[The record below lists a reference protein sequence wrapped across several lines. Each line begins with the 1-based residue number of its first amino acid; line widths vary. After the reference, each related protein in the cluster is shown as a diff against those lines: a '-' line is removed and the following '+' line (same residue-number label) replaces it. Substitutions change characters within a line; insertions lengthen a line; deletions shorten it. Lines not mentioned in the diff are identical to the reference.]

1 MEFGIAPEGIDT
13 LSAAVGD
20 FGWPHHS
27 SGGAALVPDRERLG
41 PELLEKP
48 TGKKMTLDVEG
59 VGSGG
64 SDSQEALR

>member
-1 MEFGIAPEGIDT
+1 MISMQGIDT

-20 FGWPHHS
+20 FGWYGRS
-27 SGGAALVPDRERLG
+27 RGGEALVPDRKRLG

-59 VGSGG
+59 VVNGG
-64 SDSQEALR
+64 LDSQEVLR